1 MNTYARTYWFTWAFL
16 VIAAALTGVAS
27 LKSAFFGGL
36 FAALLSALLSKVY
49 ERAGPRY
56 APLIGATAGP
66 LWVIA
71 MYFRI
76 RWFGSPEDFEMAQW
90 TLGTDISVHA
100 AGFAGAAL
108 MTALRVRFE
117 FPKAFGGGLLLA
129 AAMTV
134 VHCLDRPSRGRPGR
148 PRGPRLGGGACRRRP
163 GPATRCGAG

>member
-27 LKSAFFGGL
+27 LQAAFFGGI

-76 RWFGSPEDFEMAQW
+76 RWFGSPEDFEMVLTFAR
-90 TLGTDISVHA
+90 TGTVARSN
-100 AGFAGAAL
+100 
-108 MTALRVRFE
+108 ALR
-117 FPKAFGGGLLLA
+117 
-129 AAMTV
+129 
-134 VHCLDRPSRGRPGR
+134 D
-148 PRGPRLGGGACRRRP
+148 
-163 GPATRCGAG
+163 